1 MFLTWLFK
9 LIHEFIKIKNLKALH
24 SYSQRIQRGFRE
36 GSWLCIFPSYWK
48 TVDFEDAHFG
58 SWVLSCSV
66 SHTDSEQYLQ
76 HGKEPSGPSHPP
88 QRPVRAMGEP
98 AMRMRCVLQAC
109 CSLDEPAAHTS
120 DESSL
125 IPLILFVVPRLPQ
138 FLCPGAFYPVLLV
151 YKILHSSSFH
161 RKNTTTFK
169 EKLFNC

>member
-9 LIHEFIKIKNLKALH
+9 LIHEFIKIKNLKALY
-24 SYSQRIQRGFRE
+24 SYSQSIQRGFRE

-66 SHTDSEQYLQ
+66 SHTDSERYLQ
-76 HGKEPSGPSHPP
+76 HGKEPSGPSRPP

-98 AMRMRCVLQAC
+98 AMRMRCVAGLLFRGWAGCTCLCWVQ
-109 CSLDEPAAHTS
+109 PVFH
-120 DESSL
+120 SSCL
-125 IPLILFVVPRLPQ
+125 LFPGCHSFYILS
-138 FLCPGAFYPVLLV
+138 FYPVLV

-161 RKNTTTFK
+161 RENTTTFK
-169 EKLFNC
+169 EKTF

>member
-24 SYSQRIQRGFRE
+24 SYSQSIQRGFRE

-48 TVDFEDAHFG
+48 TVDFEDARFG

-76 HGKEPSGPSHPP
+76 HGKEPSGPSRPP

-98 AMRMRCVLQAC
+98 AMRMRCVAGLLFRGWAC
-109 CSLDEPAAHTS
+109 CTCLWS
-120 DESSL
+120 ESSL
-125 IPLILFVVPRLPQ
+125 YSTHPVCCSQVATVSMSWRFTLFFLYTKYYTPVHSTGKIPLLS
-138 FLCPGAFYPVLLV
+138 
-151 YKILHSSSFH
+151 K
-161 RKNTTTFK
+161 K
-169 EKLFNC
+169 KLFNC